1 MPWTDIVGYLAAFAV
16 LGSFCMSTIVSLRI
30 LAIVSNVLFGIY
42 GLLAH
47 LYPVFL
53 LHSILLPINL
63 FKLAQ
68 IQLLADSDAPT
79 RHCLWP
85 AKDHE
90 KSTIG
95 HGSHCYDRTKYSWPV
110 MTRATS
116 AAGGELRLPTLSTQF
131 GDFEEGRYL
140 SKPGVAHVFEHSGDR
155 HKDKSEILD

>member
-53 LHSILLPINL
+53 LHSVLLPINL

-68 IQLLADSDAPT
+68 IQLFAGSDAPT
-79 RHCLWP
+79 RRGLWP

-90 KSTIG
+90 KSTTE
-95 HGSHCYDRTKYSWPV
+95 HGSHC
-110 MTRATS
+110 
-116 AAGGELRLPTLSTQF
+116 
-131 GDFEEGRYL
+131 
-140 SKPGVAHVFEHSGDR
+140 
-155 HKDKSEILD
+155 